1 MIKRNLLLILLTA
14 LVGIAVFN
22 ASSSDEQ
29 VNTISDINNGIEVNS
44 LKQVPSLSIEEIKT
58 EFVILNLWAS
68 WCIPC
73 QNEVDELLKIS
84 EQSNIT
90 VIGILVDDSVS
101 NGREFIKDNKITYK
115 NVLEE
120 EESDIVLSQFSWT
133 GIPTTLVLDR
143 NLSILHTLNGCLL
156 YTSPSPRDRTR
167 SRMPSSA

>member
-29 VNTISDINNGIEVNS
+29 VNTISDINNGIEVDS

-90 VIGILVDDSVS
+90 VIGILVDDSAS

-143 NLSILHTLNGCLL
+143 NLSILHTLNGEITVNEIIEL
-156 YTSPSPRDRTR
+156 TK
-167 SRMPSSA
+167 

>member
-29 VNTISDINNGIEVNS
+29 VNTISDINNGIEVDS
-44 LKQVPSLSIEEIKT
+44 LKQVPSLSIEQIKT

-143 NLSILHTLNGCLL
+143 NLSILHTLNGEITANEIIEL
-156 YTSPSPRDRTR
+156 TK
-167 SRMPSSA
+167 

>member
-14 LVGIAVFN
+14 LVSIAVFN

-29 VNTISDINNGIEVNS
+29 VNTISDINNGIEVDS

-90 VIGILVDDSVS
+90 VIGILVDDSAS

-143 NLSILHTLNGCLL
+143 NLSILHTLNGEITANEIIEL
-156 YTSPSPRDRTR
+156 TK
-167 SRMPSSA
+167 

>member
-29 VNTISDINNGIEVNS
+29 VNTISDINNGIEVDS

-90 VIGILVDDSVS
+90 VIGILVDDSAS
-101 NGREFIKDNKITYK
+101 NGREFIEDNKITYK
-115 NVLEE
+115 NILEE
-120 EESDIVLSQFSWT
+120 EESDLILSQFSWT
-133 GIPTTLVLDR
+133 GIPTSLVLDS
-143 NLSILHTLNGCLL
+143 NLLILHTLNGEITANEIIEL
-156 YTSPSPRDRTR
+156 TK
-167 SRMPSSA
+167 

>member
-14 LVGIAVFN
+14 LVGIAVLN

-29 VNTISDINNGIEVNS
+29 VNTISDINNGIEVDS
-44 LKQVPSLSIEEIKT
+44 LKQLPSLSIEEIKT

-90 VIGILVDDSVS
+90 VIGILVDDSAS

-115 NVLEE
+115 NILEE
-120 EESDIVLSQFSWT
+120 EESDIVLSQFNWT

-143 NLSILHTLNGCLL
+143 NLSILHTLNGEITANEIIEL
-156 YTSPSPRDRTR
+156 TK
-167 SRMPSSA
+167 

>member
-29 VNTISDINNGIEVNS
+29 VNTISDINNGIEVDS
-44 LKQVPSLSIEEIKT
+44 LKQVHSLNIEEIKT

-90 VIGILVDDSVS
+90 VIGILVDDSAS
-101 NGREFIKDNKITYK
+101 NGREFIKENSITYK
-115 NVLEE
+115 NILEE
-120 EESDIVLSQFSWT
+120 AESDIVLSQFNWT
-133 GIPTTLVLDR
+133 GIPTTLVLDK
-143 NLSILHTLNGCLL
+143 NLSILHTFNGEITANEIIEL
-156 YTSPSPRDRTR
+156 TK
-167 SRMPSSA
+167 

>member
-14 LVGIAVFN
+14 LVSIAVLN

-29 VNTISDINNGIEVNS
+29 INTISDINNGIKVDS
-44 LKQVPSLSIEEIKT
+44 LKQVHSLSIDEIKT

-84 EQSNIT
+84 EQPNIT
-90 VIGILVDDSVS
+90 VIGILVDDSTS

-115 NVLEE
+115 NILEE
-120 EESDIVLSQFSWT
+120 AESDIVLSQFNWT

-143 NLSILHTLNGCLL
+143 NLSILHTLNGEIAADEIIEL
-156 YTSPSPRDRTR
+156 TK
-167 SRMPSSA
+167 

>member
-29 VNTISDINNGIEVNS
+29 VNTISDINNGIEVDS

-90 VIGILVDDSVS
+90 VIGILVDDSAS
-101 NGREFIKDNKITYK
+101 NGREFIKENRITYK
-115 NVLEE
+115 NILVE
-120 EESDIVLSQFSWT
+120 EESDIVLSQFNWT

-143 NLSILHTLNGCLL
+143 NLSILHTLNGEITANEIIEL
-156 YTSPSPRDRTR
+156 TK
-167 SRMPSSA
+167 

>member
-29 VNTISDINNGIEVNS
+29 VNTISDINNGIKVDS
-44 LKQVPSLSIEEIKT
+44 LIQVSSLSIEEIKT

-73 QNEVDELLKIS
+73 QNEVGELLKIS

-90 VIGILVDDSVS
+90 VIGILVDDSAS
-101 NGREFIKDNKITYK
+101 NGREFIKDNKISYK

-143 NLSILHTLNGCLL
+143 NLSILHTLNGEITANEIIEL
-156 YTSPSPRDRTR
+156 TK
-167 SRMPSSA
+167 

>member
-14 LVGIAVFN
+14 LVGIAVLN

-29 VNTISDINNGIEVNS
+29 INTISDINNGIKVDS
-44 LKQVPSLSIEEIKT
+44 LKQVHSLSIDEIKT

-90 VIGILVDDSVS
+90 VIGILVDDSAS

-115 NVLEE
+115 NILEE
-120 EESDIVLSQFSWT
+120 AESDIVLPQFSWT

-143 NLSILHTLNGCLL
+143 NLSILHTLNGEIAADEIIEL
-156 YTSPSPRDRTR
+156 TK
-167 SRMPSSA
+167 

>member
-14 LVGIAVFN
+14 RVGIAVLN

-29 VNTISDINNGIEVNS
+29 VNTISDINNGIEVDS
-44 LKQVPSLSIEEIKT
+44 LKQLHSLSIEESKT

-90 VIGILVDDSVS
+90 VIGILVDDSAS

-120 EESDIVLSQFSWT
+120 EESDIVLSQFNWT

-143 NLSILHTLNGCLL
+143 NLSILHTLNGEITANEIIEL
-156 YTSPSPRDRTR
+156 TK
-167 SRMPSSA
+167 

>member
-14 LVGIAVFN
+14 LVAIAVFN

-29 VNTISDINNGIEVNS
+29 VNTISDINNGIEVDS

-90 VIGILVDDSVS
+90 VIGILVDDSAS

-143 NLSILHTLNGCLL
+143 NLSILHTLNGEITANEIIEL
-156 YTSPSPRDRTR
+156 TK
-167 SRMPSSA
+167 

>member
-14 LVGIAVFN
+14 LVGIAVLN

-29 VNTISDINNGIEVNS
+29 VKTISDINNGIEVDS

-84 EQSNIT
+84 EQTNIT
-90 VIGILVDDSVS
+90 VIGILVDDSAS

-143 NLSILHTLNGCLL
+143 NLSILHTLNGEITANEIIEL
-156 YTSPSPRDRTR
+156 TK
-167 SRMPSSA
+167 

>member
-29 VNTISDINNGIEVNS
+29 VNTISDINNGIEVDS

-90 VIGILVDDSVS
+90 VIGILVDDSAS
-101 NGREFIKDNKITYK
+101 NGREFIEENRITYK
-115 NVLEE
+115 NILEE
-120 EESDIVLSQFSWT
+120 EETDIVLSQFNWT

-143 NLSILHTLNGCLL
+143 NLSILHTLNGEITANEIIEL
-156 YTSPSPRDRTR
+156 TK
-167 SRMPSSA
+167 

>member
-29 VNTISDINNGIEVNS
+29 VNTISDINNGIEVDS
-44 LKQVPSLSIEEIKT
+44 LKQLHSLNIEEIKT

-90 VIGILVDDSVS
+90 VIGILVDDSAS
-101 NGREFIKDNKITYK
+101 NGREFIEDNRITYK
-115 NVLEE
+115 NILEE
-120 EESDIVLSQFSWT
+120 EESDIVLSQFNWT

-143 NLSILHTLNGCLL
+143 NLSILHTLNGEITANEIIEL
-156 YTSPSPRDRTR
+156 TK
-167 SRMPSSA
+167 

>member
-29 VNTISDINNGIEVNS
+29 VNTISDINNGIEVDS

-58 EFVILNLWAS
+58 EFIILNLWAS

-90 VIGILVDDSVS
+90 VIGILVDDSAS
-101 NGREFIKDNKITYK
+101 NGREFIKDNKVTYK

-143 NLSILHTLNGCLL
+143 NLSILHTLNGEITANEIIEL
-156 YTSPSPRDRTR
+156 TK
-167 SRMPSSA
+167 

>member
-14 LVGIAVFN
+14 LVGIAVLN

-29 VNTISDINNGIEVNS
+29 VNTISDINNGIEVDS
-44 LKQVPSLSIEEIKT
+44 LKQVPSLSIEEIET

-115 NVLEE
+115 NILEE
-120 EESDIVLSQFSWT
+120 AESDIVLSQFNWT

-143 NLSILHTLNGCLL
+143 NLTILHTLNGEITAKEIIEL
-156 YTSPSPRDRTR
+156 TK
-167 SRMPSSA
+167 

>member
-14 LVGIAVFN
+14 LVGIAVLN

-29 VNTISDINNGIEVNS
+29 INTISDINNGIKVDS
-44 LKQVPSLSIEEIKT
+44 LKQVHSLSIDEIKT

-90 VIGILVDDSVS
+90 VIGILVDDSAS

-115 NVLEE
+115 NILEE
-120 EESDIVLSQFSWT
+120 AESDIVLSQFNWT

-143 NLSILHTLNGCLL
+143 NLSILHTLNGEIAADEIIEL
-156 YTSPSPRDRTR
+156 TK
-167 SRMPSSA
+167 

>member
-29 VNTISDINNGIEVNS
+29 VSTISDINNGIEVDS

-84 EQSNIT
+84 EQTNIT
-90 VIGILVDDSVS
+90 VIGILVDDSAS

-143 NLSILHTLNGCLL
+143 NLSILHTLNGEITADEIIEL
-156 YTSPSPRDRTR
+156 TK
-167 SRMPSSA
+167 

>member
-14 LVGIAVFN
+14 LIGIAVFN

-29 VNTISDINNGIEVNS
+29 VNTISDINNGIEVDS

-90 VIGILVDDSVS
+90 VIGILVDDSAS

-143 NLSILHTLNGCLL
+143 NLSILHTLNGEITVNEIIEL
-156 YTSPSPRDRTR
+156 TK
-167 SRMPSSA
+167 

>member
-22 ASSSDEQ
+22 ASSSEEQ
-29 VNTISDINNGIEVNS
+29 VNTISDINNGIEVDS

-90 VIGILVDDSVS
+90 VIGILVDDSAS

-143 NLSILHTLNGCLL
+143 NLSILHTLNGEITANEIIEL
-156 YTSPSPRDRTR
+156 TK
-167 SRMPSSA
+167 

>member
-1 MIKRNLLLILLTA
+1 MIKRNLILILLTA

-29 VNTISDINNGIEVNS
+29 VNTISDINNGIEVDL
-44 LKQVPSLSIEEIKT
+44 LKQVPSLSNEEINT

-143 NLSILHTLNGCLL
+143 NLSILHTLNGEITANEIIEL
-156 YTSPSPRDRTR
+156 TK
-167 SRMPSSA
+167 

>member
-29 VNTISDINNGIEVNS
+29 VNTISDINNGIEVDA

-90 VIGILVDDSVS
+90 VIGILVDDSAT

-143 NLSILHTLNGCLL
+143 NFSILHTLNGEITAKEIIEL
-156 YTSPSPRDRTR
+156 TK
-167 SRMPSSA
+167 

>member
-14 LVGIAVFN
+14 LIGIAVFN

-29 VNTISDINNGIEVNS
+29 FNTISDINNGIEVDS

-90 VIGILVDDSVS
+90 VIGILVDDSAS

-143 NLSILHTLNGCLL
+143 NLLILHTLNGEITANEIIEL
-156 YTSPSPRDRTR
+156 TK
-167 SRMPSSA
+167 

>member
-14 LVGIAVFN
+14 LIGIAVFN

-29 VNTISDINNGIEVNS
+29 VNTISDINNGIEVDS

-143 NLSILHTLNGCLL
+143 NLSILHTLNGEITANEIIEL
-156 YTSPSPRDRTR
+156 TK
-167 SRMPSSA
+167 

>member
-29 VNTISDINNGIEVNS
+29 VNTISDINNGIEVDS

-90 VIGILVDDSVS
+90 VIGILVDDSAS
-101 NGREFIKDNKITYK
+101 NGREFIKENKITYK

-143 NLSILHTLNGCLL
+143 NLSILHTLNGEVTANEIIEL
-156 YTSPSPRDRTR
+156 TK
-167 SRMPSSA
+167 